1 MKRDILIV
9 GSLNMDMTIRMKRM
23 PQKGET
29 VMGKNLS
36 YIPGGKG
43 ANQACASGKLG
54 GRATMLGCVG
64 KDSFGK
70 RQLDNLQKNNI
81 EISYIKETETYPTGT
96 AVIYVEDEGDNSIVV
111 VAGANEG
118 CDKEYLMKYDFLF
131 QAYDFFVFQ
140 MEIPYEAVYYGISR
154 AKELEKT
161 TILNPAPAPE
171 EIPAKILEKIDYLTP
186 NETELIKL
194 SGLASISEENI
205 RKGARILLSRG
216 VKNVLVT
223 LGDKGVLLVNQN
235 AERIFPARKVQAIDS
250 TAAGDCFN
258 GAFVTALAEGR
269 KLEDAISFANLA
281 SSIAVTRK
289 GAQSSIPDRKEVE
302 ALTYK
307 TGVY

>member
-1 MKRDILIV
+1 MERNILIV
-9 GSLNMDMTIRMKRM
+9 GSLNMDMTICMKRM

-54 GRATMLGCVG
+54 GRTTMLGCVG

-70 RQLDNLQKNNI
+70 RQLENLKKNNI
-81 EISYIKETETYPTGT
+81 EISNIKEMETQPTGT
-96 AVIYVEDEGDNSIVV
+96 AVIYVEDKGDNSIVV
-111 VAGANEG
+111 IAGANAC
-118 CDKEYLMKYDFLF
+118 CDREYLLEHDFLF
-131 QAYDFFVFQ
+131 YSHDYFVFQ
-140 MEIPYEAVYYGISR
+140 MEIPYETVYYGITR
-154 AKELEKT
+154 AKELGKT
-161 TILNPAPAPE
+161 TILNPAPAPD
-171 EIPAKILEKIDYLTP
+171 EIPDKILNKIDYLIP

-194 SGLASISEENI
+194 SGFSSISEENI

-216 VKNVLVT
+216 VKNVIVT
-223 LGDKGVLLVNQN
+223 LGDKGVFLVNQN
-235 AERIFPARKVQAIDS
+235 TEKIFPARKVQAIDT

-258 GAFVTALAEGR
+258 GAFAVALAEGR
-269 KLEDAISFANLA
+269 KLEEAISFANLA

-302 ALTYK
+302 ALIYK
-307 TGVY
+307 AAVY